1 MSETLK
7 KIGIIG
13 AMDVE
18 VDTLLAELKPN
29 AGETAVK
36 STVLGERTYVEGV
49 LDGVSVVVVRCGVGK
64 VNAGMVAQALV
75 LKFGVTNIINTGIA
89 GAMASG
95 LKIQDFVVSTSAVY
109 HDFDVTGFGYPVC
122 KVPGMDFVDFPMD
135 EKMIQA
141 AEKAYAEMDHGEHS
155 LVKGKI
161 ASGDQFISDK
171 AKKNYIKEIC
181 NPACV
186 EMEGAAI
193 AHACYLYKT
202 PCVVIRCMS
211 DMADDTVE
219 KTYEFNEKSAAI
231 LNAEFV
237 RKIVANI

>member
-1 MSETLK
+1 MSGSLK

-18 VDTLLAELKPN
+18 VDTLIAELKPFE
-29 AGETAVK
+29 GESVVK
-36 STVLGERTYVEGV
+36 STVLGERTFVEGI
-49 LDGVSVVVVRCGVGK
+49 LDGVNVVVVRCGVGK
-64 VNAGMVAQALV
+64 VNAGMVAQALI

-109 HDFDVTGFGYPVC
+109 HDFDVQGFGYPVC
-122 KVPGMDFVDFPMD
+122 KIPGMDFVDFPMD
-135 EKMIQA
+135 DNMIKA
-141 AEKAYAEMDHGEHS
+141 AEKAFAEMDHGDHN
-155 LVKGKI
+155 LIKGKV
-161 ASGDQFISDK
+161 ASGDQFIADK
-171 AKKNYIKEIC
+171 AKKAYIKEIC

-202 PCVVIRCMS
+202 PCVIIRCMS

-219 KTYEFNEKSAAI
+219 KTYEFNESSAAI
-231 LNAEFV
+231 LNASFV